1 MPNRFYTDDEEPPRG
16 FCDHCHGQR
25 FDRARILRSLRR
37 LRKNLRATDGR
48 RGVDD
53 ALALALETVRSLE
66 IPHLDFEEEDTGV
79 VH

>member
-1 MPNRFYTDDEEPPRG
+1 MPNRFYRDDEEPARG

-25 FDRARILRSLRR
+25 FDRARILRTLRQ
-37 LRKNLRATDGR
+37 LRANLRATDR
-48 RGVDD
+48 RPGADD
-53 ALALALETVRSLE
+53 ALTLALETVRALE